1 MTSAMPN
8 VMQNMPRRSAALAVA
23 AVTALLF
30 SVLPAAAET
39 ASQWAE
45 GFNNKARLL
54 AGTAKLRD
62 EAARPY
68 AGLEIQMPK
77 GWKTYWRAPGDA
89 GGIPPELDFS
99 GSENLAKATV
109 LFPAP
114 KKLIDRTGTTYGYKD
129 QVTFPIRIEP
139 SDAASPV
146 VLKVKASYG
155 VCEELCV
162 PAEVE
167 LEVTIAPG
175 IEASDALAEAL
186 AHVPATKPVQG
197 TDPIVD
203 KTERLTASGKPV
215 LRITASDKDAS
226 QLEAF
231 VDSPD
236 GIFLPVPKKLSADGG
251 KAVFDLDLSDGVDM
265 KDLQDKTIAITLTS
279 ATSQSETTIRLPA
292 EAAH

>member
-1 MTSAMPN
+1 MPD
-8 VMQNMPRRSAALAVA
+8 RSATFFAIAVFALMS
-23 AVTALLF
+23 

-39 ASQWAE
+39 ASEWAE

-54 AGTAKLRD
+54 AGTAKRRD

-68 AGLEIQMPK
+68 AGLEIEMPK

-89 GGIPPELDFS
+89 GGIPPELDFT

-114 KKLIDRTGTTYGYKD
+114 KKLVDRTGTTYGYKD
-129 QVTFPIRIEP
+129 HVTFPIRIEP
-139 SDAASPV
+139 TDAASPV

-167 LEVTIAPG
+167 LEVTVEPG
-175 IEASDALAEAL
+175 MAASGALAEAL
-186 AHVPATKPVQG
+186 AHVPVAKPVPG
-197 TDPIVD
+197 TDPIVE
-203 KTERLTASGKPV
+203 KTERLTQAGKPV

-226 QLEAF
+226 RLEAF

-236 GIFLPVPKKLSADGG
+236 GIFLPVPKKVSADAG
-251 KAVFDLDLSDGVDM
+251 KAIFDLDLSDGADM
-265 KDLQDKTIAITLTS
+265 KELKDKAIAITLTG